1 MSTLVPLLWVLIA
14 VRQGIG
20 LHGAVLALVATALV
34 TLATIDLHYLILPD
48 IITLPCIVLGLGATV
63 LHGWPVSFL
72 DASLSAALGYFCMMA
87 LAKAAEAYY
96 GDEAIGQG
104 DWKLVAMLGAVF
116 GSTRLL
122 VIVVSANAI
131 GAAIG
136 LGLILVK
143 GAEGRQKLPLG
154 TFLGVCGLVAVVL

>member
-1 MSTLVPLLWVLIA
+1 VSTLVPLLWVLIA
-14 VRQGIG
+14 IRHGIG
-20 LHGAVLALVATALV
+20 LHGSILAIVATALV

-48 IITLPCIVLGLGATV
+48 ILTLPCIVLGVGATA

-104 DWKLVAMLGAVF
+104 DWKLVAMLGSVF

-136 LGLILVK
+136 LGLLLVK

>member
-1 MSTLVPLLWVLIA
+1 MSSLVPLLWVLIA
-14 VRQGIG
+14 VR
-20 LHGAVLALVATALV
+20 HGTGMRGSLLAVVATALV

-48 IITLPCIVLGLGATV
+48 ILTLPCIVLGVGATA
-63 LHGWPVSFL
+63 LNGWPVSFL

-104 DWKLVAMLGAVF
+104 DWKLVAMLGSVF

-122 VIVVSANAI
+122 LIVVSANAI

-136 LGLILVK
+136 LGLILAQ